1 MLVRPALSRIV
12 PSERHRDAIVTLAL
26 NREQELPHPG
36 SEHAPACCG
45 TGDLRDGRA
54 RSRLARSTRG
64 ASIYDPRVGKF
75 RRAGLVVLLALLLA
89 VAGCNGSDDDSSPV
103 VKYGTDLTIARDQT
117 RFYHGDVLSKVQKC
131 ADGRRVLLFEQ
142 RPGRDREL
150 GATQSELEEPGT
162 TPWGFVVPR
171 SKGLQ
176 RGDRIYAKAIR
187 EEGSGY
193 VCRPARSKILLH
205 LITAD

>member
-1 MLVRPALSRIV
+1 VHDLENRP
-12 PSERHRDAIVTLAL
+12 
-26 NREQELPHPG
+26 N
-36 SEHAPACCG
+36 
-45 TGDLRDGRA
+45 
-54 RSRLARSTRG
+54 
-64 ASIYDPRVGKF
+64 DPRVGKF
-75 RRAGLVVLLALLLA
+75 RSAGLVVVLALLMA
-89 VAGCNGSDDDSSPV
+89 VAGCSGSDDDSSAVVNDDSSAV

-117 RFYHGDVLSKVQKC
+117 RFYHGDVQAKVKKC

-150 GATQSELEEPGT
+150 GASQSKWEGPGRA
-162 TPWGFVVPR
+162 PWGFVVPR

-187 EEGSGY
+187 KEGSGY
-193 VCRPARSKILLH
+193 VCRPDRSTILLH

>member
-1 MLVRPALSRIV
+1 MSSWDDPGMG
-12 PSERHRDAIVTLAL
+12 
-26 NREQELPHPG
+26 ELRK
-36 SEHAPACCG
+36 
-45 TGDLRDGRA
+45 L
-54 RSRLARSTRG
+54 
-64 ASIYDPRVGKF
+64 
-75 RRAGLVVLLALLLA
+75 GLVVVVLLLA
-89 VAGCNGSDDDSSPV
+89 VAGCGGSDDDSSAV

-117 RFYHGDVLSKVQKC
+117 RFYHGEVLSKVKKC

-150 GATQSELEEPGT
+150 GAAQSSWEPGRA
-162 TPWGFVVPR
+162 PWGVVVPR

-187 EEGSGY
+187 KEGSGY
-193 VCRPARSKILLH
+193 VCRPDRSKILLH